1 MSSVGTTDTNNG
13 FQPGDKKAGKSLS
26 LFPRKSSV
34 GTTDI
39 NDGFQSGDKKAGK
52 SLSLFPRKSSLG
64 TTDTNNGFQP
74 GEIYTYL
81 GRYLGLY
88 SILCFLRKSSY
99 SS

>member
-1 MSSVGTTDTNNG
+1 MSSVGTTDTNDGFQPGDKKAGKSLSLFPRKSNG

-39 NDGFQSGDKKAGK
+39 NDGFQ
-52 SLSLFPRKSSLG
+52 
-64 TTDTNNGFQP
+64 P